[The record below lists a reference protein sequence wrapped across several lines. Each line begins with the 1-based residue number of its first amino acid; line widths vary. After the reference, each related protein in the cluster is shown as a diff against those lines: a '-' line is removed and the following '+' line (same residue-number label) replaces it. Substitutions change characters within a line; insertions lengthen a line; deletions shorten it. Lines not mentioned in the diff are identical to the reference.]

1 MLSSTTLKL
10 ACDLLINLGE
20 QEKKVE
26 INRQVLGENLDFD
39 AYQVFAY
46 LDTESKNYIN
56 EINILNFL
64 QTKNG
69 ISCTTEEIQ
78 NLIFFYDEDFDGKL
92 SYTEFL
98 GLVLSDQNYN
108 IRKNTRER
116 VGSSYGQSILS
127 FNVEYSIV
135 KLLQRELDLIRTNKN
150 IIEELKSQQDFNVHD
165 LFHYMKGYGC
175 ITSQSIKLFLQ
186 KNFIIFEED
195 DIRSIMKR
203 LDIDRDSKVNFC
215 EFHAFF
221 CFPNLKCTCCSF
233 CNCNCQ
239 NLNKTKQPNYNNSSY
254 YNSKINNELLEDY
267 DTINSFNNEVLNSSL
282 KIRLSPQR
290 INNTSTIQRAKTT
303 NNIKENSINSQKESQ
318 FLSPSL
324 QLMPDINKKMDPSK
338 KLKEINNN
346 INNSNI
352 NSNTKNNNQNIINN
366 KNSSKNLNNNNAKNK
381 FNQNNDDT
389 NCILNRKKKYYYCN
403 NYPCY
408 CNQLEFQTSE
418 NKFLKYLNK
427 LIELE
432 SKIEDFKMNLIM
444 RPDFNVEDAF
454 RIFENPQNGKISF
467 GDLQNTLK
475 QLGIFPSLKEVKL
488 LMRRADIQNK
498 GFIDYSDFFDL
509 LVPYQKKYR
518 DNVERRIPS
527 SFIPPY
533 NKTEIFLLSTK
544 IYLVNLLRLIISC
557 EDELNIIRENIVGV
571 NTQSEKIF
579 NKIDNSG
586 LGYISDMELFLYIK
600 NNGMDYNELQNA
612 LAFIRFDKN
621 RDGKIEIWEI
631 EEELSPS

>member
-1 MLSSTTLKL
+1 
-10 ACDLLINLGE
+10 
-20 QEKKVE
+20 
-26 INRQVLGENLDFD
+26 
-39 AYQVFAY
+39 
-46 LDTESKNYIN
+46 
-56 EINILNFL
+56 
-64 QTKNG
+64 
-69 ISCTTEEIQ
+69 
-78 NLIFFYDEDFDGKL
+78 
-92 SYTEFL
+92 
-98 GLVLSDQNYN
+98 
-108 IRKNTRER
+108 
-116 VGSSYGQSILS
+116 
-127 FNVEYSIV
+127 
-135 KLLQRELDLIRTNKN
+135 
-150 IIEELKSQQDFNVHD
+150 
-165 LFHYMKGYGC
+165 
-175 ITSQSIKLFLQ
+175 
-186 KNFIIFEED
+186 
-195 DIRSIMKR
+195 
-203 LDIDRDSKVNFC
+203 
-215 EFHAFF
+215 
-221 CFPNLKCTCCSF
+221 
-233 CNCNCQ
+233 
-239 NLNKTKQPNYNNSSY
+239 
-254 YNSKINNELLEDY
+254 
-267 DTINSFNNEVLNSSL
+267 
-282 KIRLSPQR
+282 
-290 INNTSTIQRAKTT
+290 
-303 NNIKENSINSQKESQ
+303 
-318 FLSPSL
+318 
-324 QLMPDINKKMDPSK
+324 
-338 KLKEINNN
+338 
-346 INNSNI
+346 
-352 NSNTKNNNQNIINN
+352 
-366 KNSSKNLNNNNAKNK
+366 
-381 FNQNNDDT
+381 
-389 NCILNRKKKYYYCN
+389 
-403 NYPCY
+403 
-408 CNQLEFQTSE
+408 
-418 NKFLKYLNK
+418 
-427 LIELE
+427 
-432 SKIEDFKMNLIM
+432 M